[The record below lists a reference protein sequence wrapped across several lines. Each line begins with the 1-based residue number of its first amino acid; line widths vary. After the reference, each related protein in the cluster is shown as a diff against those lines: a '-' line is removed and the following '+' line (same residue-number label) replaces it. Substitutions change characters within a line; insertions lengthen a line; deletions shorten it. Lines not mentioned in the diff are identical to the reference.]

1 MTMVTFTEEILNGKL
16 HFLSSDDI
24 SLLQSIRFQFWRWW
38 NIHFSKKK
46 IKSPQDLNTYVC
58 FILNYKSIRRRTF
71 KNNLLF
77 TLFENE
83 NCNIDMDPLNSR
95 IDRWKGASILLT
107 EVIIFS
113 WCHCFYLLLPSL
125 LNLGLQSTRWNIAYQ
140 WGMISR
146 KTY

>member
-58 FILNYKSIRRRTF
+58 FILNYKSIQRCTF
-71 KNNLLF
+71 KNNLLL
-77 TLFENE
+77 TLFEDE
-83 NCNIDMDPLNSR
+83 NCNIDMDSLNSR
-95 IDRWKGASILLT
+95 IDRWKGASIILT

>member
-125 LNLGLQSTRWNIAYQ
+125 LNLGLQSTLWNIAYQ

>member
-16 HFLSSDDI
+16 HFLSSEYI

-58 FILNYKSIRRRTF
+58 FILNYKSIRRCTF

-125 LNLGLQSTRWNIAYQ
+125 LNLGLQSTLWNIAYQ